1 MSSSKISLFITKNL
15 IKIIGKFNFTYI
27 FNYLYMLKYTLKYY
41 ITNLNAFNVSLHID
55 NAK

>member
-15 IKIIGKFNFTYI
+15 IKIIGKFNFIYI